1 MVESVVVWAERAV
14 ERFVAA
20 FCGSDDTVTETYSGA
35 CLEFPIIKVQPG
47 LFGWCPPA
55 KTIANAAAGEEP
67 VQMGIVEAN
76 VPGRGSHRW
85 RW

>member
-55 KTIANAAAGEEP
+55 KTITNAAAGEES
-67 VQMGIVEAN
+67 GLF
-76 VPGRGSHRW
+76 RW
-85 RW
+85 G